1 MGRVRQGRIGTT
13 LASSLVGAVTLAAVW
28 GVLAGQVLAQTQ
40 TAGQAGG
47 QPPAAQAAPAA
58 EKAPPAQP
66 AATSAAPAAS
76 PATPS
81 AQAAP
86 AAASPATSAPAAG
99 SQGKSSFQF
108 HPRLPMY
115 YGRVVTEEQRQKI
128 YAIQRDYHPR
138 IAALRKQLEDLLAEQ
153 NAKIEAVL
161 SPQQKAELDK
171 IKAEAA
177 ARRKS
182 PQTESSGQE

>member
-1 MGRVRQGRIGTT
+1 
-13 LASSLVGAVTLAAVW
+13 
-28 GVLAGQVLAQTQ
+28 
-40 TAGQAGG
+40 
-47 QPPAAQAAPAA
+47 
-58 EKAPPAQP
+58 
-66 AATSAAPAAS
+66 
-76 PATPS
+76 
-81 AQAAP
+81 
-86 AAASPATSAPAAG
+86 
-99 SQGKSSFQF
+99 
-108 HPRLPMY
+108 MY

-128 YAIQRDYHPR
+128 YAIQRDYYPR

-177 ARRKS
+177 ARRRS